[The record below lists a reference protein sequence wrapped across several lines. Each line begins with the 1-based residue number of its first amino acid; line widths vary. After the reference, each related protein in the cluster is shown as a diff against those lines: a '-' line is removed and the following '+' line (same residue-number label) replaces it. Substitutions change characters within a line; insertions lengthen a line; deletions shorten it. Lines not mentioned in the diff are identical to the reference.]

1 MGDWVPSQAV
11 AVKALSVLGSTGS
24 IGTQTLEIVEEF
36 PQRFRVVALTAGRN
50 LALLCKQVQRHQP
63 EVVALADPAL
73 LPELQERLSAL
84 NLPRL
89 PELVAGSEG
98 LCQAAAWSSAD
109 LVVTGI
115 VGCAGLLPTLA
126 AIEAGK
132 DLALANKETLIA
144 AGPVVLPALER
155 SGSRLLPAD
164 SEHSAIFQCLQGTP
178 WADTARL
185 STGVPTPGLRRIQ
198 LTASGGAFRDWNAAD
213 LAKATVADATS
224 HPNWSMGRK
233 ITVDSASLM
242 NKGLEVI
249 EAHYLFGLDYDHIEI
264 VIHPQSIIHSMIE
277 LADSSVLAQLGWP
290 DMKLPILYCLSWPSR
305 LETPWRRLDLT
316 EVGQLS
322 FRAPDPAKYPC
333 MELAYAAGR
342 AGGTMPAVM
351 NAANEEAVAQF
362 LEEKI
367 HFLDIPAVIEAAC
380 ERHKPDLMAQPQLDD
395 VLRVDQWARTAVRE
409 QVNRGVTRLPMGALA
424 A

>member
-1 MGDWVPSQAV
+1 M
-11 AVKALSVLGSTGS
+11 KAISVLGSTGS
-24 IGTQTLEIVEEF
+24 IGTQTLQIAEEF
-36 PQRFRVVALTAGRN
+36 PDQFRVVSLSAGRN
-50 LALLCKQVQRHQP
+50 LELLVKQIQRHQP
-63 EVVALADPAL
+63 EVVALADPDL
-73 LPELQERLSAL
+73 LPELKQRLSDTGLDGEKAPQMVGGPDGL
-84 NLPRL
+84 NT
-89 PELVAGSEG
+89 
-98 LCQAAAWSSAD
+98 AAAWETAD

-126 AIEAGK
+126 AIRAGK

-144 AGPVVLPALER
+144 AGPVVLPELKK

-178 WADTARL
+178 WAENARL

-198 LTASGGAFRDWNAAD
+198 LTASGGAFRDWAAED
-213 LAKATVADATS
+213 LAKATVSDATR

-277 LADSSVLAQLGWP
+277 LTDSSVLAQLGWP
-290 DMKLPILYCLSWPSR
+290 DMKLPILYCMSWPSR

-333 MELAYAAGR
+333 MRLAYEAGR

-362 LEEKI
+362 LEERI
-367 HFLDIPAVIEAAC
+367 HFLDIPVVIEAAC
-380 ERHKPDLMAQPQLDD
+380 EQHKSDLMAHPQLDD
-395 VLRVDQWARTAVRE
+395 VLSVDQWARQSVRE
-409 QVNRGVTRLPMGALA
+409 QVKRGTRSIPAVSMA

>member
-1 MGDWVPSQAV
+1 MGDWVPSKAV

-36 PQRFRVVALTAGRN
+36 PERFRVVALTAGRN

-63 EVVALADPAL
+63 QVVALADPAL
-73 LPELQERLSAL
+73 LSELRERLQAL
-84 NLPRL
+84 NLSRC
-89 PELVAGSEG
+89 PELVAGNEG

-126 AIEAGK
+126 AVRAGK

-144 AGPVVLPALER
+144 AGPVVLPELKK

-178 WADTARL
+178 WAENARL

-198 LTASGGAFRDWNAAD
+198 LTASGGAFRDWQAAD
-213 LAKATVADATS
+213 LENATVADATS

-233 ITVDSASLM
+233 ITVDSATLM

-316 EVGQLS
+316 EVGQLT
-322 FRAPDPAKYPC
+322 FRAPDTTKYPC

-342 AGGTMPAVM
+342 AGGTMPAVL

-362 LEEKI
+362 LEERI
-367 HFLDIPAVIEAAC
+367 HFLDIPEVIEAAC
-380 ERHKPDLMAQPQLDD
+380 ERHKPDLMNHPQLED
-395 VLRVDQWARTAVRE
+395 VLSVDRWAREAVRE
-409 QVNRGVTRLPMGALA
+409 QVSRGTRRVPVAALA

>member
-1 MGDWVPSQAV
+1 M
-11 AVKALSVLGSTGS
+11 KAISVLGSTGS
-24 IGTQTLEIVEEF
+24 IGTQTLEIVEDF
-36 PQRFRVVALTAGRN
+36 PDQFRVVALSAGRN
-50 LALLCKQVQRHQP
+50 LSLLVTQIQRHRP
-63 EVVALADPAL
+63 DVVALADPAL
-73 LPELQERLSAL
+73 LAELKDRLMALPADSRPEP
-84 NLPRL
+84 LPH
-89 PELVAGSEG
+89 LVAGPEG
-98 LCQAAAWSSAD
+98 LDVVASWDAAD

-126 AIEAGK
+126 AIRAGK
-132 DLALANKETLIA
+132 DLAVANKETLIA
-144 AGPVVLPALER
+144 AGPVVLPELKK

-178 WADTARL
+178 WSDTARL

-198 LTASGGAFRDWNAAD
+198 LTASGGAFRDWSAAD
-213 LAKATVADATS
+213 LEKATVADATS
-224 HPNWSMGRK
+224 HPNWSMGKK

-264 VIHPQSIIHSMIE
+264 VIHPQSIIHSMVE

-290 DMKLPILYCLSWPSR
+290 DMKLPILYCMSWPSR

-333 MELAYAAGR
+333 MDLAYAAGR
-342 AGGTMPAVM
+342 AGGTMPAVL

-362 LEEKI
+362 LDEKI
-367 HFLDIPAVIEAAC
+367 HFLDIPKMIEGAC
-380 ERHKPDLMAQPQLDD
+380 EQHKPDLAANPCLDD
-395 VLRVDQWARTAVRE
+395 VLAVDQWARQAVRE
-409 QVNRGVTRLPMGALA
+409 QVNRGTTRLSSASLA

>member
-1 MGDWVPSQAV
+1 M
-11 AVKALSVLGSTGS
+11 KAISVLGSTGS
-24 IGTQTLEIVEEF
+24 IGTQTLQIAEEF
-36 PQRFRVVALTAGRN
+36 PDQFQVVSLTAGRN
-50 LALLCKQVQRHQP
+50 LELLVKQIQRHQP
-63 EVVALADPAL
+63 EVVALADPDL
-73 LPELQERLSAL
+73 LPELKQRLSDTGFDGEKAPQMVGGPDGL
-84 NLPRL
+84 NT
-89 PELVAGSEG
+89 
-98 LCQAAAWSSAD
+98 AAAWETAD

-126 AIEAGK
+126 AIRAGK

-144 AGPVVLPALER
+144 AGPVVLPELKK

-178 WADTARL
+178 WAENARL

-198 LTASGGAFRDWNAAD
+198 LTASGGAFRDWAAED
-213 LAKATVADATS
+213 LAKATVSDATR

-277 LADSSVLAQLGWP
+277 LTDSSVLAQLGWP
-290 DMKLPILYCLSWPSR
+290 DMKLPILYCMSWPSR

-333 MELAYAAGR
+333 MRLAYEAGR

-362 LEEKI
+362 LEERI
-367 HFLDIPAVIEAAC
+367 HFLDIPVVIEAAC
-380 ERHKPDLMAQPQLDD
+380 EQHKSDLMAHPQLDD
-395 VLRVDQWARTAVRE
+395 VLSVDQWARQSVRE
-409 QVNRGVTRLPMGALA
+409 QVKRGTRSIPAVSMA